1 MILVD
6 VYSPAASR
14 TWDIVADEHAE
25 VRELIPALTSMISV
39 MLYGTTGIETTGFS
53 LYSVDDHYE
62 LPMYM
67 TLSECGIMDGQRLLL
82 I

>member
-1 MILVD
+1 MILLD
-6 VYSPAASR
+6 VYSPAAGR

-25 VRELIPALTSMISV
+25 VREMVSDLTSMISV
-39 MLYGTTGIETTGFS
+39 MLYGTTGTEVTGFS
-53 LYSVDDHYE
+53 LYSVDDHKD

-67 TLSECGIMDGQRLLL
+67 TLSECGITDGRRLLL